1 MTLRYVYDQDQEVA
15 RFVAALIPHVGYR
28 GFTFPKTIGVVDE
41 HGRLIAGLV
50 YERWNALAGTIEA
63 SAAALPGVKWVS
75 RETVRRGF
83 GYAFEAHGCQMLRMY
98 VLASDLR
105 TLRQLAACGFTFQT
119 EKRRYGRDHDGVV
132 CTLTAED
139 WAANPL
145 SRPAPAPAL
154 YAPIQRKA
162 A

>member
-15 RFVAALIPHVGYR
+15 RFVAMLIPHVGYR
-28 GFTFPKTIGVVDE
+28 GFTFPKTIGVVDAN
-41 HGRLIAGLV
+41 GRLIAGLV

-83 GYAFEAHGCQMLRMY
+83 GYAFDAHGCQMLRMY

-105 TLRQLAACGFTFQT
+105 TLRQLAACGFAFQT
-119 EKRRYGRDHDGVV
+119 EKRRYGRGEDGVV
-132 CTLTAED
+132 ATLTAED

-145 SRPAPAPAL
+145 SRPAPVAPV
-154 YAPIQRKA
+154 YAPKQRKA